1 MATQRKIYRGGLVE
15 GVSIPNVSFPQHQVM
30 ASGWQSLNQRLDAI
44 NTFAI
49 KGLDVE
55 MEEKGKKF
63 AAENPISIE
72 QFYLANP
79 TDRENLVGGN
89 KTTTFGKAIRATHIN
104 ILAGEMAIHAQKDFM
119 DLRIEAHL
127 LNTKGTPMTLDQYKN
142 RLDAVVD
149 GYSDALLPLDADAAI
164 AANAKLATTA
174 NSYYSSYADT
184 LVKDHKK
191 KQNSTAVA
199 YGYDHIDRI
208 KEIVNLGAEIEI
220 IVGNETVK
228 ISLDKYLLA
237 EKIRIR
243 QEMIDQNLT
252 ADQIIKWS
260 AAWDAEVI
268 QQYKNYLFS
277 EFVDTDDNY
286 NKGVAHQNLIWEE
299 VRKGSFNVLPKKTD
313 YPEGADEETMAETDK
328 KNAAKASS
336 QSARFQAIYE
346 MLDEDDQKEF
356 RDKVKIWA
364 DRSIKIEDDK
374 EKSLQID
381 KKTIIEDLEVK
392 YTTALIEN
400 NYAAAAEIVKEFEG
414 IDNKKYM
421 EYGIMLEEDKVE
433 GKFNDLE
440 VEAELYEDLYFGKLD
455 KMVIKLA
462 YDVGHIDQDTR
473 NDLLHKFNISKKNGF
488 SKAKEYIRVQ
498 VGYAE
503 VTLFGDS
510 SKQQSIAAKQ
520 YTDAVGELMNWMAGN
535 PNASHTDIYNEG
547 VRLVDGV
554 NLEKD
559 NKASILG
566 MKNKILNDVATVA
579 GKNVTGHNLSH
590 PKFKMYFKGAWNENE
605 DWYNGYDHNEFA
617 NTFLSNSSQITTLIS
632 ELEEMRD
639 LIRIHQMD
647 LPGGTYEVDKTKL
660 WPGTTTTDIP
670 LPKGVTAANVTDII
684 TDLNVLKGFYDKQ

>member
-1 MATQRKIYRGGLVE
+1 MAKERKIYRGGLVE
-15 GVSIPNVSFPQHQVM
+15 GVSIPSVSFPQYQEM

-44 NTFAI
+44 NTFAV

-119 DLRIEAHL
+119 DLRIEAHIL
-127 LNTKGTPMTLDQYKN
+127 KTQGNPMTLDQYKN

-184 LVKDHKK
+184 LVNDHKK

-208 KEIVNLGAEIEI
+208 KDIVNLGAEIEI
-220 IVGNETVK
+220 IVGNKTVK

-252 ADQIIKWS
+252 SDQILKWS
-260 AAWDAEVI
+260 NAWDAEVI

-299 VRKGSFNVLPKKTD
+299 VRKGSFNVLPQKTV
-313 YPEGADEETMAETDK
+313 YPEGADQETIAAIDK
-328 KNAAKASS
+328 KNALAVAKASI

-346 MLDEDDQKEF
+346 MLDEDDQKAF

-364 DRSIKIEDDK
+364 DRGIKIEDDK

-381 KKTIIEDLEVK
+381 KKTLIEDLEVK

-400 NYAAAAEIVKEFEG
+400 DYKTAEEIVKEFEG
-414 IDNKKYM
+414 LDNKKYN
-421 EYGIMLEEDKVE
+421 EYGLMLEEDKVE

-440 VEAELYEDLYFGKLD
+440 VEAQLYEDLYFGNLEKWD
-455 KMVIKLA
+455 IKNS
-462 YDVGHIDQDTR
+462 YDVGQIDQDTR

-488 SKAKEYIRVQ
+488 SKAKEYIRIQ
-498 VGYAE
+498 VGYSE

-510 SKQQSIAAKQ
+510 SKKQAIAHKQ
-520 YTDAVGELMNWMAGN
+520 YTDAVGELMNWMTN
-535 PNASHTDIYNEG
+535 NSNASHTDIYNEG
-547 VRLVDGV
+547 VRLVDGG
-554 NLEKD
+554 NQEKD

-566 MKNKILNDVATVA
+566 MQNKILNDTATVA
-579 GKNVTGHNLSH
+579 GKNVTGHNLSDA
-590 PKFKMYFKGAWNENE
+590 KFKMYFTGAWNEHE
-605 DWYNGYDHNEFA
+605 AWYDGYDHNEFT
-617 NTFLSNSSQITTLIS
+617 NTFLSNPSQITTLIS
-632 ELEEMRD
+632 ELEELRD
-639 LIRIHQMD
+639 LINK
-647 LPGGTYEVDKTKL
+647 GGTYEVDKIKL

-670 LPKGVTAANVTDII
+670 LPKGVTATNVTDMI